1 MHQQPPLEQG
11 VGIGGRSS
19 RRYGASRN
27 APGRQEAQHERIAG
41 TGAARPLR
49 HQFDTNMADYF
60 PEHAIVDL
68 DETYRPQDILDALSD
83 LRFRNG
89 PKMLRIDAQVRDYLV
104 TAVSALYGH
113 DRK

>member
-1 MHQQPPLEQG
+1 MSGSPTQ
-11 VGIGGRSS
+11 V
-19 RRYGASRN
+19 RRAHY
-27 APGRQEAQHERIAG
+27 
-41 TGAARPLR
+41 
-49 HQFDTNMADYF
+49 DTNMADYF

-89 PKMLRIDAQVRDYLV
+89 PKMLRIDRDVRDYLV
-104 TAVSALYGH
+104 AAVSALSGH